1 MSEIEFIVDQLKRAF
16 DGEAWHG
23 PAIIEIL
30 DDIDAEAAAAHPL
43 RTCHSIW
50 ELVLH
55 VAAWER
61 VIAKRIQGQAVTL
74 SDDENFGHV
83 SRTTDAAWREAVQS
97 LVNSHNE
104 LIKIASGLTEARLS
118 ERVPG
123 KDYDIRLML
132 TGAVQHSA
140 YHAGQI
146 AILKRAQS

>member
-1 MSEIEFIVDQLKRAF
+1 MPEIEFIVDQLKRAF

-23 PAIIEIL
+23 PALIEIL
-30 DDIDAEAAAAHPL
+30 DDVDAETAAAHPL
-43 RTCHSIW
+43 RACHSIW

-61 VIAKRIQGQAVTL
+61 VIVKRIQGQAVTL

-83 SRTTDAAWREAVQS
+83 PRTTEAAWREAVQG
-97 LVNSHNE
+97 LVTNHNE
-104 LIKIASGLTEARLS
+104 LIKIASGLNDARLR

-132 TGAVQHSA
+132 TGAVQHAA

-146 AILKRAQS
+146 ALLKRSRS